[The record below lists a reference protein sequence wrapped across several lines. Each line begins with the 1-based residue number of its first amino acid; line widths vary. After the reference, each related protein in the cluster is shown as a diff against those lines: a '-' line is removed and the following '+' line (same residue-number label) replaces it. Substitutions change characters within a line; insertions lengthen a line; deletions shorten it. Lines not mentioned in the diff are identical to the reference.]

1 MAEANGI
8 RDLPK
13 QGIQSILEGF
23 SIDDSERSLPQVPN
37 ETLGLSSVGQTLSS
51 SFNRLRRGITNRIGK
66 HTSQSQHQTSNEVD
80 VEQLSPTSLRTHLTA
95 YQAMVRTLHEQ
106 NDHNAELLGRLEAAV
121 TEKDTEISRLCNKEM
136 EKELRL
142 QAQHRDFQA
151 QLSAEQMAREQV
163 TNTLEIMRQELEALK
178 EVQNGPNPMDF
189 SVTDNADLNR
199 ECDRAEQEK
208 RKLAEELERTKTEYE
223 QALASKNR
231 EVSLEIEQIKKH
243 MEEQMRK
250 ERAEAT
256 RTSEHQL
263 QSIMSELRALKDKHE
278 KDTKARKVK
287 EKTLLE
293 NIKASIDPVLK
304 LDHKTSNQIGV
315 GARLKHLQEEV
326 TNYLPPTVNK
336 KRGAAVRT
344 DDTFGDLTL
353 GGYRDAKH
361 VHFASTPIRLEIS
374 NINLTPPRTHKEK
387 TIAESVLHNTMQT
400 LASEFKRTREPKIQ
414 KFRGGTSSG
423 ALLVFKSWMQD
434 IECAIRDRNLNNE
447 EALQLVKEFSEGCA
461 RDNINFYPEVTDN
474 PSVDGLFENL
484 RQVFSSG
491 EDGQQM
497 LAEFYSRVQNPKESV
512 KEFGESLLQIA
523 RKIMTTKPEFK
534 VDIDNTLKAR
544 FADGLR
550 DHYHQAM
557 AREMIHSRP
566 TLSYVAYKSEV
577 LKTLGPNVK
586 PRSITTS
593 KLETSDIE
601 SPPKKRKRESELDR
615 KINAAIEENRKLSER
630 LSAFDPKTITDTVIN
645 AVQGN
650 YQSNKPVGFAPK
662 QFKPSQFYGKP
673 REPQLVPGTDGSL
686 KPEIDCNYC
695 KDLGHLKYNCPKLKE
710 KEARMAG
717 HRDYNKSNKEY

>member
-8 RDLPK
+8 RELPK
-13 QGIQSILEGF
+13 QGVQSILEGY
-23 SIDDSERSLPQVPN
+23 SIDDSNRSLPQVPN
-37 ETLGLSSVGQTLSS
+37 ETVGLSSVSQTLSS
-51 SFNRLRRGITNRIGK
+51 SFNRLCRGITNRISK
-66 HTSQSQHQTSNEVD
+66 HTSQPQHQTPAEVD
-80 VEQLSPTSLRTHLTA
+80 AEQLSPTSLRTHLTA
-95 YQAMVRTLHEQ
+95 YQSTVRTLHEQ
-106 NDHNAELLGRLEAAV
+106 NDRNAELLGHLEAAV
-121 TEKDTEISRLCNKEM
+121 TEKDAEISRLRNEEM
-136 EKELRL
+136 EKDLRL

-151 QLSAEQMAREQV
+151 QLSAEQTAREQV
-163 TNTLEIMRQELEALK
+163 TNTLELMRQELEALK
-178 EVQNGPNPMDF
+178 EAQSGPNPMDV
-189 SVTDNADLNR
+189 SLTDNADLNR
-199 ECDRAEQEK
+199 ERDKVEQEK
-208 RKLAEELERTKTEYE
+208 CKLAEELERTKTEYE

-231 EVSLEIEQIKKH
+231 EVSLEIERIKKH

-263 QSIMSELRALKDKHE
+263 QSIMSELRALKEKHE
-278 KDTKARKVK
+278 KDTKERKVD

-293 NIKASIDPVLK
+293 NIKASIDPILK
-304 LDHKTSNQIGV
+304 SDYKTSDHIGV

-336 KRGAAVRT
+336 KQGAAVTT

-353 GGYRDAKH
+353 GRYRDAKH
-361 VHFASTPIRLEIS
+361 VHFASTPIRPEIS
-374 NINLTPPRTHKEK
+374 NINLTPPRAPKEE
-387 TIAESVLHNTMQT
+387 TITESVLHNTMQT
-400 LASEFKRTREPKIQ
+400 LALEFKRTREPKIQ

-434 IECAIRDRNLNNE
+434 IECAIKDQNLNNDE
-447 EALQLVKEFSEGCA
+447 VLQLVKEFSEGCA
-461 RDNINFYPEVTDN
+461 RDNINFYLEVTDK

-512 KEFGESLLQIA
+512 KEFGESILQIA
-523 RKIMTTKPEFK
+523 RKIMTAKPEFK
-534 VDIDNTLKAR
+534 VNIDNTLKAR

-557 AREMIHSRP
+557 AREMIHSCP

-586 PRSITTS
+586 PRNITTS
-593 KLETSDIE
+593 KLETSDTE
-601 SPPKKRKRESELDR
+601 SPPKKRKCESELDQN
-615 KINAAIEENRKLSER
+615 INAVIEENRKLSEC

-645 AVQGN
+645 VVQGN
-650 YQSNKPVGFAPK
+650 YPSSKPTGFAPK
-662 QFKPSQFYGKP
+662 
-673 REPQLVPGTDGSL
+673 
-686 KPEIDCNYC
+686 
-695 KDLGHLKYNCPKLKE
+695 
-710 KEARMAG
+710 
-717 HRDYNKSNKEY
+717 